1 MIFLNPEFIYYLLPL
16 LFILFGFLL
25 TQKDAQEQFFSQE
38 VMDKLR
44 ARSNNLTLK
53 ARNFL
58 FFIVAILM
66 ILALAN
72 PVIQDKEIEVKAK
85 SSDIMIALDISDSML
100 AQDLYPNRLKLAK
113 QKGLELLKITPNER
127 VGVIAFAKN
136 SYLVSPLSFDSKAV
150 SFLLSKL
157 KTDSITEKG
166 TDFLSLLDVVDNS
179 TKTKSK
185 KYLLIISDGGDK
197 KDFTKEIES
206 AKDKNIVVFIL
217 GIATKKGAPIKK
229 ENGEFIKYKG
239 DIIITKLNENI
250 IDLATKT
257 GGVFIQSV
265 NSDDDVKAMLKEITR
280 VSDKKELKSEKIQQY
295 TPLFYYPLGL
305 AIFILLIAMS
315 SFSKISKKSIIPIF
329 GLFILLNN
337 NIGLKARILDFAELN
352 SAKEAYN
359 SGDYETSSTIY
370 SEYAN
375 RKNNPNSYF
384 NAGNSLYKNGD
395 YSGAIKNYEKAVFN
409 DDSLSAKKYSNI
421 GNAYA
426 KQGDSKSLE
435 KAIKFYE
442 ESLKLED
449 DSATKENL
457 KKVKDEIKKRKEKEK
472 KKNNKKE
479 DSDDKDGEEKKD
491 SNDSQKD
498 SENKKNGKS
507 KDSKDSQEKKEN
519 DKSKDSKDSKE
530 KKENDK
536 SKDSKDSKEKKE
548 NSKSKDS
555 KDSKEKKENSK
566 SDKSS
571 EENNSS
577 KQENDK
583 QDLKNLDE
591 DTNET
596 SPSDTQKSQISKD
609 GMSESEM
616 KKWLNK
622 LNKGQSSY
630 MYQLNKNRNN
640 EENLDEKPW

>member
-359 SGDYETSSTIY
+359 SGDYETSSKIY

-530 KKENDK
+530 KKEN
-536 SKDSKDSKEKKE
+536 
-548 NSKSKDS
+548 
-555 KDSKEKKENSK
+555 SK

>member
-359 SGDYETSSTIY
+359 SGDYETSSKIY

-530 KKENDK
+530 KKEN
-536 SKDSKDSKEKKE
+536 
-548 NSKSKDS
+548 
-555 KDSKEKKENSK
+555 SK

-596 SPSDTQKSQISKD
+596 SPSDTQKRQISKD